1 MKFSDIPGDIGE
13 MLKRYGRSVVN
24 AREEEERYLGLYEA
38 RKRRVRFWRD
48 KAGSDIKSS
57 LSFVANNE
65 EIPAELSERIKTILE
80 LRATDEQIAEAV
92 SEDGSEL
99 NI

>member
-13 MLKRYGRSVVN
+13 MIKRHGRSVVH
-24 AREEEERYLGLYEA
+24 AREEEARYLAAFEA
-38 RKRRVRFWRD
+38 RKSRIRFMRD
-48 KAGSDIKSS
+48 KAGSDIKRS

-65 EIPAELSERIKTILE
+65 EIAAELSERIKTILE
-80 LRATDEQIAEAV
+80 LGATDEQIAEAV